1 MLKTMMCAIEG
12 AAAGDGV
19 QSVTITTADTDRDG
33 DRVLSDGLDV
43 TNYLRP
49 GGAVLFGHDYKSIP
63 VGETHTL
70 SAVPGRG
77 IRATFTWLEGDAFA
91 DRVKNAWAQ
100 GVLSYA
106 MNASLLHGAKM
117 SADSRSSW
125 HDGAVRERASFASR
139 LSACWSSDEP
149 RDHARRPRAAE
160 DVEVVRNHAE

>member
-19 QSVTITTADTDRDG
+19 QSVTITTAETDRDG

-91 DRVKNAWAQ
+91 DRMKNAWAQ

-106 MNASLLHGAKM
+106 MSASL
-117 SADSRSSW
+117 
-125 HDGAVRERASFASR
+125 
-139 LSACWSSDEP
+139 
-149 RDHARRPRAAE
+149 
-160 DVEVVRNHAE
+160 